1 VQFVSRRAGAGT
13 SSHPHQSGL
22 VLAALPS
29 AVPCAR
35 LHARQVVWE
44 WGLAALAEPVE
55 LVVSELVTNAVCASG
70 SLTGNEH
77 GPPTIQIWLSA
88 DDKRVGVRVWDANEE
103 LPKRQALEP
112 DAEHGR
118 GLLIVDAICEA
129 RGEYR
134 LEGGNGK
141 IVWAL
146 VGPG

>member
-1 VQFVSRRAGAGT
+1 
-13 SSHPHQSGL
+13 

-35 LHARQVVWE
+35 KHAELVVWE
-44 WGLAALAEPVE
+44 WGLAALAEKVG
-55 LVVSELVTNAVCASG
+55 LVVSELVTNAVNVSEGLADS
-70 SLTGNEH
+70 EH
-77 GPPTIQIWLSA
+77 GLPTIQLWLSA
-88 DDKRVGVRVWDANEE
+88 DDERVGVRVWDASEE
-103 LPKRQALEP
+103 LPVRRVPDA

-129 RGEYR
+129 RGEFR